1 MLVTLGSHWYGQL
14 HSFLFMKN
22 ETLKPMARWREQ
34 VREGTQNR
42 AGKEWTYTRE
52 VVMGGQRSV
61 EKASSEDD

>member
-1 MLVTLGSHWYGQL
+1 
-14 HSFLFMKN
+14 MKN